1 MYKVIKGENLEDS
14 REEDDYEPDAENESF
29 GSADTDDAKKIN

>member
-14 REEDDYEPDAENESF
+14 REKDEYEDNDSNEVGDEN
-29 GSADTDDAKKIN
+29 DAKKVN